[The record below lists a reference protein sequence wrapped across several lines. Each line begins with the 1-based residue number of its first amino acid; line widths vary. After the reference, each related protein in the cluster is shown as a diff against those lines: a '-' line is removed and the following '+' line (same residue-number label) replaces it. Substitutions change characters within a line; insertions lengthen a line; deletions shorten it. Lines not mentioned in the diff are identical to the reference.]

1 VVRSVVIGAGSAGCV
16 AAARLSEREDHE
28 VVLVEAGP
36 DLAPGHVPGAIEGPD
51 FLQAL
56 ELPGRTVAGLVATR
70 VTGGDRAPYRRGRGV
85 GGSSAVNALVALR
98 GDPRVYQRWGWH
110 DVGGAW
116 SRVAL
121 PEEQPGTDELG
132 PIDRALLAAADDA
145 HVAPLTRRD
154 GRRVTSAEAYLWP
167 ALQRVNLSVRADARV
182 ERIEF
187 HGRRAVGVVL
197 ADGESIVADQVVL
210 AAGAV
215 HSPALLLR
223 SGVDTPGVGE
233 GLQDHPSV
241 ALTLQL
247 RSDAAPPSFGLVIGS
262 LCRRGGI
269 QFLPMNHVGS
279 TAPGHGVLLVAL
291 MTPRSRGG
299 TVALDPDDP
308 AGEPR
313 VDFALLDDPADVDA
327 LVAGVVEAR
336 TLLESPAFVDVVDRV
351 LIDAW
356 GSPIEELSDEAA
368 IRRWLPTVVGDY
380 VHASSTC
387 AMGAVV
393 DENGAVNGY
402 ERLLVC
408 DASVFPTIP
417 DANTHLPT
425 TMLAE
430 LLVGRWLARG

>member
-1 VVRSVVIGAGSAGCV
+1 
-16 AAARLSEREDHE
+16 
-28 VVLVEAGP
+28 
-36 DLAPGHVPGAIEGPD
+36 
-51 FLQAL
+51 
-56 ELPGRTVAGLVATR
+56 
-70 VTGGDRAPYRRGRGV
+70 
-85 GGSSAVNALVALR
+85 
-98 GDPRVYQRWGWH
+98 
-110 DVGGAW
+110 
-116 SRVAL
+116 
-121 PEEQPGTDELG
+121 
-132 PIDRALLAAADDA
+132 
-145 HVAPLTRRD
+145 
-154 GRRVTSAEAYLWP
+154 
-167 ALQRVNLSVRADARV
+167 
-182 ERIEF
+182 
-187 HGRRAVGVVL
+187 
-197 ADGESIVADQVVL
+197 
-210 AAGAV
+210 
-215 HSPALLLR
+215 
-223 SGVDTPGVGE
+223 
-233 GLQDHPSV
+233 
-241 ALTLQL
+241 
-247 RSDAAPPSFGLVIGS
+247 
-262 LCRRGGI
+262 
-269 QFLPMNHVGS
+269 
-279 TAPGHGVLLVAL
+279 L